1 MNKKKEILQA
11 GIKAWHENP
20 QSVTASN
27 IGRMIGLT
35 HAGVLYHFPKGLKD
49 AVAQYAMQ
57 IGDKKIVPQ
66 LIVTKHST
74 AKNLTSAE
82 RSKFLKLMV

>member
-1 MNKKKEILQA
+1 MNKRDEILKA
-11 GIKAWHENP
+11 GIKAWHESP

-49 AVAQYAMQ
+49 AVAAHAVELC
-57 IGDKKIVPQ
+57 DKRIVAQ
-66 LIVTKHST
+66 LIVCKHPLVKHL
-74 AKNLTSAE
+74 AGQE
-82 RSKFLKLMV
+82 RMKYLEP